1 MEVYTSIPARF
12 DNFVASLQQGCDEES
27 GCFQHRTKTRKRL
40 HVARGHPLAAAR
52 AREVRLADSAAGPV
66 AESDECPVLARLVLG
81 APLHQAEQDGIEVE
95 SLLGEPV
102 LEALRPILIFAAFED
117 PVADERLETVGEDVP
132 GEACIPL
139 ELAEAANAEEAL
151 AQDEQRLAVADD
163 RGGRLERAVLTAE
176 TLPDHW
182 RSIDELQNKTNSCR
196 VGFRMQPTREEHAME
211 SAAPDRYRVVTWQ
224 DPAALHRAAHE
235 LTGLELLHRI
245 AGHQLPPP
253 PVADLLGFEP
263 TFVSPGLV
271 VFAYEPREE
280 HYNALGTVHGGIVT
294 TILDTAM
301 SCAVH
306 SELESG
312 VAYATVELKTSFVR
326 PVTLATGPLRA
337 EGRVVHQG
345 SRIATAE
352 AKLLDVAGTLY
363 ATSSSTAMILAGRRA
378 KLLAA

>member
-1 MEVYTSIPARF
+1 
-12 DNFVASLQQGCDEES
+12 
-27 GCFQHRTKTRKRL
+27 
-40 HVARGHPLAAAR
+40 
-52 AREVRLADSAAGPV
+52 
-66 AESDECPVLARLVLG
+66 
-81 APLHQAEQDGIEVE
+81 
-95 SLLGEPV
+95 
-102 LEALRPILIFAAFED
+102 
-117 PVADERLETVGEDVP
+117 
-132 GEACIPL
+132 
-139 ELAEAANAEEAL
+139 
-151 AQDEQRLAVADD
+151 
-163 RGGRLERAVLTAE
+163 
-176 TLPDHW
+176 
-182 RSIDELQNKTNSCR
+182 
-196 VGFRMQPTREEHAME
+196 ME